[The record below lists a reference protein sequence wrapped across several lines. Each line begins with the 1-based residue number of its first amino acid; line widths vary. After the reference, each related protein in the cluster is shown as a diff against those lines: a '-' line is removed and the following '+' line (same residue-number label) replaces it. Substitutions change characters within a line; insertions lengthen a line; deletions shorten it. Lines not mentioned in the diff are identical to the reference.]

1 MLSGTMV
8 ERGMSGTLCLRVRPK
23 RSRAY
28 CSLLSSS
35 SPPQDV
41 GEVATLAEREFF
53 GEQVR
58 SRNQHAR
65 PLKTLLLIHLST
77 PRV

>member
-1 MLSGTMV
+1 MFASASEKVTCVL
-8 ERGMSGTLCLRVRPK
+8 
-23 RSRAY
+23 
-28 CSLLSSS
+28 SLLSSS